1 MELAMKS
8 VRFDSLLVAIDFS
21 ATADR
26 MLPIVGR
33 LASRGGLPMRLLTT
47 GTPDL
52 AEYDVADLAERARQ
66 IHGCPVSTMILNSD
80 APAADLAEFAKSETG
95 ALLCLA
101 SHGRTALGELVLG
114 SMTEDLLARHVGPML
129 AVGPHVPDA
138 YELSDNLIVAIDE
151 FSIGTSLID
160 TARAWQETFGGTV
173 DVFEAVTRR
182 STSVPLEPTAEL
194 RRAGQQLPGAVTTVV
209 ESHDPVRAI
218 ADAAMSSNSPIAV
231 ASHARGGLERLVRGS
246 VSGEL
251 LRANATPL
259 LIVSD

>member
-1 MELAMKS
+1 MES
-8 VRFDSLLVAIDFS
+8 VHFDSLLVAIDFS

-33 LASRGGLPMRLLTT
+33 LASRGGLPMQLLTT
-47 GTPDL
+47 GAPGL
-52 AEYDVADLAERARQ
+52 AEYDVADLEERARQ
-66 IHGCPVSTMILNSD
+66 IHGCPVSTTIINSN
-80 APAADLAEFAKSETG
+80 APAADLAEFARSHSG
-95 ALLCLA
+95 GLLCLA

-114 SMTEDLLARHVGPML
+114 SMTEDLLSRHAGPVL

-151 FSIGTSLID
+151 FSIGTSLLD
-160 TARAWQETFGGTV
+160 SARAWQETFGGTV
-173 DVFEAVTRR
+173 ELFEAVTRR
-182 STSVPLEPTAEL
+182 ATSVPIEPTDEL
-194 RRAGQQLPGAVTTVV
+194 RRAEQQLPGATTTIV

-218 ADAAMSSNSPIAV
+218 AGAAMISNSPIAV

-259 LIVSD
+259 LIMPA